1 MGAVPA
7 LALACGIWSPP
18 DVLGVR
24 GYSGKRPWW
33 VRQPMTA
40 MTKADQRRLARAR
53 RKQFV
58 ADRGSSLFPSNAPH
72 MAALFGLLSPQICI
86 AGYCA
91 MPNEADISAL
101 LREMGSRRA
110 TLALPWIGAR
120 GDGMLFRR
128 WSDGAPLDMAA
139 DHFLQPLSTADHV
152 VPDIILMPL
161 LGFDRQGTRLG
172 QGAGYYDRALAKQTN
187 ALRIGIAWSVQEF
200 EALPADPW
208 DMPLDAILTEAEW
221 IIPEDSRCAKDR

>member
-7 LALACGIWSPP
+7 QALVCGTWSPP

-24 GYSGKRPWW
+24 GYSGKRPWR

-40 MTKADQRRLARAR
+40 MTKTELRRLARAR

-58 ADRGSSLFPSNAPH
+58 ADRGSALFPTHAPH
-72 MAALFGLLSPQICI
+72 MAELFGRLSPQICI

-101 LREMGSRRA
+101 LTQIEGRGA
-110 TLALPWIGAR
+110 ALALPWIGEQ
-120 GDGMLFRR
+120 GQDMLFRS
-128 WSDGAPLDMAA
+128 WTGGAPLNIAA
-139 DHFLQPLSTADHV
+139 DKFLQPLSTAKQV
-152 VPDIILMPL
+152 VPDIVLIPL

-172 QGAGYYDRALAKQTN
+172 QGAGYYDRALARES
-187 ALRIGIAWSVQEF
+187 APLRIGIAWSLQEF
-200 EALPADPW
+200 ENLPADPW

-221 IIPEDSRCAKDR
+221 VIPETSRCAKEK

>member
-7 LALACGIWSPP
+7 QALACGTWSPP

-40 MTKADQRRLARAR
+40 MTKAELRRLARAR

-58 ADRGSSLFPSNAPH
+58 ADRGCALFPTHAPH
-72 MAALFGLLSPQICI
+72 MAELFGLLFPQICI

-101 LREMGSRRA
+101 LAQIQGRGA
-110 TLALPWIGAR
+110 ALALPWIGTQ
-120 GDGMLFRR
+120 GQDMLFRS
-128 WSDGAPLDMAA
+128 WSDAAPLDMAA
-139 DHFLQPLSTADHV
+139 DKFLQPLSTADQV
-152 VPDIILMPL
+152 APDIILMPL

-172 QGAGYYDRALAKQTN
+172 QGAGYYDRALAQQSDP
-187 ALRIGIAWSVQEF
+187 LRIGVAWSVQEF
-200 EALPADPW
+200 EKLPADPW

-221 IIPEDSRCAKDR
+221 IIPDSSRCAKER

>member
-7 LALACGIWSPP
+7 QALACGTWSPP

-24 GYSGKRPWW
+24 GYSGKRPWR

-40 MTKADQRRLARAR
+40 MTKTELRRLARAR

-58 ADRGSSLFPSNAPH
+58 ADRGSALFPTHAQPI
-72 MAALFGLLSPQICI
+72 AELFARLSPQICL
-86 AGYCA
+86 AGYRA

-101 LREMGSRRA
+101 LTQIEGQGA
-110 TLALPWIGAR
+110 ALALPWIGAQ
-120 GDGMLFRR
+120 GQDMLFRR
-128 WSDGAPLDMAA
+128 WSQGAALDMAA
-139 DHFLQPLSTADHV
+139 DKFLQPLSTAEQL

-161 LGFDRQGTRLG
+161 LGFDRKGTRLG
-172 QGAGYYDRALAKQTN
+172 QGAGYYDRALASQS
-187 ALRIGIAWSVQEF
+187 APLRIGVAWSVQEF
-200 EALPADPW
+200 ENLPADPW

-221 IIPEDSRCAKDR
+221 IIPATSRYAKER